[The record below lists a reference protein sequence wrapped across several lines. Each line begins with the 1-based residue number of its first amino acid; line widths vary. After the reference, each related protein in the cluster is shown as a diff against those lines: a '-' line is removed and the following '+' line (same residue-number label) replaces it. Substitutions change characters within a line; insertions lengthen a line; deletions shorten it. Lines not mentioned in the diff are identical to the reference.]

1 MNKINNNDKNNVIKE
16 NDLNIG
22 DVNVMVNI
30 GKKILNLLYIAMLIG
45 IIFLVTLLAKE
56 WGILKF
62 FLTVIKVATPFFI
75 GFVIAWIFNPI
86 VTKLQKHGF
95 NRGVAS
101 ALVYIIFLAILFIF
115 FWILIPTIYNQLQD
129 LITSLPNIVDSLKVW
144 IGDALSNVDNSV
156 IDATTVQNN
165 IFNAMEDFMS
175 TTTTNLP
182 TLILNSVGTIFSGIG
197 TFAISLVIG
206 IYMLIDF
213 NSISGHF
220 IHYIPKKNKE
230 EIGNLIEEIGT
241 ELRKC
246 VNGTLFVAFMV
257 FVGDSIGFA
266 IVGLKAP
273 LLFGLLC
280 GVTDLIPYIGPY
292 IGGIAAVI
300 VGFSQSPIIG
310 IITILIVCLVQCLEN
325 YVLQPVVM
333 SKTMKLHPVTIII
346 GLLLFG
352 HFFGIVGM
360 ILATPSIALMKVIYR
375 FIARK
380 YNWFNKI
387 DF

>member
-1 MNKINNNDKNNVIKE
+1 MNKINNNDKNNVIKK

-45 IIFLVTLLAKE
+45 IVFLVTLLAKE

-156 IDATTVQNN
+156 MDATTVQNN

-220 IHYIPKKNKE
+220 MHYIPKKNKE
-230 EIGNLIEEIGT
+230 EIGNLIEETGT

-246 VNGTLFVAFMV
+246 VNGTLFVTFMV

-375 FIARK
+375 FIAKK

>member
-1 MNKINNNDKNNVIKE
+1 MNKINNNDKNNVIKK

-45 IIFLVTLLAKE
+45 IVFLVTLLAKE

-156 IDATTVQNN
+156 MDATTVQNN

-220 IHYIPKKNKE
+220 MHYIPKKNKE
-230 EIGNLIEEIGT
+230 EIGNLIEETGT

-246 VNGTLFVAFMV
+246 VNGTLFVTFMV

>member
-45 IIFLVTLLAKE
+45 IVFLVTLLAKE

-156 IDATTVQNN
+156 MDATTVQNN

-220 IHYIPKKNKE
+220 MHYIPKKHKE

-375 FIARK
+375 FIAKK

>member
-45 IIFLVTLLAKE
+45 IVFLVTLLAKE

-156 IDATTVQNN
+156 MDATTVQNN

-220 IHYIPKKNKE
+220 MHYIPKKHKE

>member
-1 MNKINNNDKNNVIKE
+1 MNKINNNDKNNVI
-16 NDLNIG
+16 NDKKLNIG
-22 DVNVMVNI
+22 DVNEVVGI
-30 GKKILNLLYIAMLIG
+30 GKKILNLLYIVMLIG
-45 IIFLVTLLAKE
+45 IVFLVTLLAKE

-62 FLTVIKVATPFFI
+62 ILTIIKVATPFFI
-75 GFVIAWIFNPI
+75 GFVIAWIFNPA

-95 NRGVAS
+95 NRGLAS
-101 ALVYIIFLAILFIF
+101 ALVYIAFLAILFIF
-115 FWILIPTIYNQLQD
+115 FWILIPTVYNQLQD
-129 LITSLPNIVDSLKVW
+129 LITSLPNIISSLKLW
-144 IGDALSNVDNSV
+144 ISDALTNVNNSV
-156 IDATTVQNN
+156 IDANTVESN
-165 IFNAMEDFMS
+165 IFNAIEGFMS

-182 TLILNSVGTIFSGIG
+182 SLILNSVGTIFSGIG
-197 TFAISLVIG
+197 TFVISLVIG

-213 NSISGHF
+213 NNISKHFMHF
-220 IHYIPKKNKE
+220 IPKTHKE
-230 EIGNLIEEIGT
+230 EIGNLINEIGI

-246 VNGTLFVAFMV
+246 VNGTLFVVFMV

-273 LLFGLLC
+273 VLFGLLC
-280 GVTDLIPYIGPY
+280 GITDLIPYIGPY

-310 IITILIVCLVQCLEN
+310 IITILVVCLVQCVEN

-333 SKTMKLHPVTIII
+333 SKTMKLNPVTIII

-360 ILATPSIALMKVIYR
+360 ILATPTIALMKVIYR
-375 FIARK
+375 FFARK

>member
-45 IIFLVTLLAKE
+45 IVFLVTLLAKE

-101 ALVYIIFLAILFIF
+101 SLVYIIFLAILFIF

-156 IDATTVQNN
+156 MDATTVQNN

-220 IHYIPKKNKE
+220 MHYIPKKHKE

-292 IGGIAAVI
+292 IGGIAAII

-375 FIARK
+375 FIAKK

>member
-45 IIFLVTLLAKE
+45 IVFLVTLLAKE

-101 ALVYIIFLAILFIF
+101 SLVYIIFLAILFIF

-156 IDATTVQNN
+156 MDATTVQNN

-220 IHYIPKKNKE
+220 MHYIPKKHKE

-375 FIARK
+375 FIAKK

>member
-45 IIFLVTLLAKE
+45 IVFLVTLLAKE

-156 IDATTVQNN
+156 MDATTVQNN

-220 IHYIPKKNKE
+220 MHYIPKKHKE

-360 ILATPSIALMKVIYR
+360 ILATPTIALMKVIYR
-375 FIARK
+375 FFAKK